1 MLASNGFVAV
11 LRLGLADELDGLRGD
26 LAGMVRPI
34 EALGSKT
41 GKPEEQ
47 LAEIR
52 TQVVT
57 ALRRTEAIKARYGN
71 TPAEDDTL
79 KRMLRDRLTA
89 QQQIRSPEISNP
101 APSPTKD
108 PVKDDGKTEA
118 STDNATP
125 KS

>member
-1 MLASNGFVAV
+1 MSLTGFAAIWP
-11 LRLGLADELDGLRGD
+11 GLF
-26 LAGMVRPI
+26 VRSRHWAPRP
-34 EALGSKT
+34 S
-41 GKPEEQ
+41 KPEEQ

-71 TPAEDDTL
+71 TSAEDDTL

-89 QQQIRSPEISNP
+89 QQQIRSPETSNP
-101 APSPTKD
+101 AMSPPRE
-108 PVKDDGKTEA
+108 PVKDDGKNEA
-118 STDNATP
+118 SKENATP